1 MDGRALS
8 QPRIERHVALVGL
21 PAVGKSSV
29 ARRLGSAL
37 EAEVVDLDALI
48 VESEGR
54 SIERIFADDGEAAFR
69 AIERAALADVLRR
82 QVPVVLSCGGGV
94 VLDPA
99 NRDLLAERAVV
110 VWLDAPDESLL
121 VRMARSRTVR
131 PLMAGDDPAGTL
143 ARLRVERQPLYEELA
158 DVRVQ
163 VDRGDADTSTRA
175 VLDALAAG
183 SEQDGPVRET
193 RTP

>member
-143 ARLRVERQPLYEELA
+143 ARLRAERQPLYEELA